1 MDHTRPPATIMPSN
15 PWGNGTMIRHHP
27 PMTLCVEST
36 WFDFMDICREQWCK
50 DASIVATF
58 TPITDKTSPFT
69 FAIHFDGSE
78 NATSG

>member
-1 MDHTRPPATIMPSN
+1 
-15 PWGNGTMIRHHP
+15 
-27 PMTLCVEST
+27 MTLCVEST